1 MCSLG
6 PASSLIAL
14 VAFQSGGIER
24 MVGLLVKLALRPNL
38 TLLLARQ
45 GSRSSWLP
53 FMRVFVVVL
62 SSSLLFVP
70 RP

>member
-1 MCSLG
+1 
-6 PASSLIAL
+6 
-14 VAFQSGGIER
+14 

-38 TLLLARQ
+38 SLLLGPR
-45 GSRSSWLP
+45 GSDPLAP

-70 RP
+70 RPEVEKRSCGHGGSKVLSFSI